1 MKQTRKTPLRK
12 KLKLINNPF
21 IDLTNL
27 FFFLFL
33 LLIMHIIC
41 IYFLEVDITDNAIF
55 NLISS
60 ATGYILGQVIPSG
73 SNDDEEENKIT

>member
-27 FFFLFL
+27 FYFLFL

-41 IYFLEVDITDNAIF
+41 VYFLEVDITDNAIF

-73 SNDDEEENKIT
+73 GNDDEEENKIT